1 MGAAAL
7 SQPVE
12 ELGRPAVE
20 WAIAVA
26 AEMTHAIFVQIPE
39 LPQGGEV
46 FEEARAGSEAN
57 VLAILQTLARGAE
70 DTAELQPAAVEFA
83 RRSVRRGIR
92 LQAILHGYRLG
103 HQFLVHELQETI
115 AQLMED
121 GSLEAMQRALAVS
134 FRYVDA
140 GVDRLV
146 EEYESEHEQWIRT
159 AAARRAE
166 TVHEILAGKRPDAS
180 TAGAILGY
188 PLDRTHVAGIL
199 WTSGEGEPAGG
210 ALEHAAETL
219 AAQLSTTRPLLIP
232 LDDHVLWMWAV
243 AGEGFGGVSTLEMDA
258 TGAVHAALGE
268 PAAGVDGFR
277 HSHEAAQQVAR
288 IARLS
293 GNEAPPLLTWQEV
306 GLVSLMTTDLEL
318 ARSFVRRELGRLGSR
333 EATPLRDTLRAFL
346 AHRGSHAAAARD
358 LYVHRNTVAYRL
370 AQAEDLLGHPV
381 AERELELRVALEI
394 AATLGDAVLAE
405 SPRM

>member
-1 MGAAAL
+1 
-7 SQPVE
+7 
-12 ELGRPAVE
+12 
-20 WAIAVA
+20 
-26 AEMTHAIFVQIPE
+26 
-39 LPQGGEV
+39 
-46 FEEARAGSEAN
+46 
-57 VLAILQTLARGAE
+57 
-70 DTAELQPAAVEFA
+70 
-83 RRSVRRGIR
+83 
-92 LQAILHGYRLG
+92 
-103 HQFLVHELQETI
+103 
-115 AQLMED
+115 
-121 GSLEAMQRALAVS
+121 
-134 FRYVDA
+134 
-140 GVDRLV
+140 
-146 EEYESEHEQWIRT
+146 
-159 AAARRAE
+159 
-166 TVHEILAGKRPDAS
+166 
-180 TAGAILGY
+180 
-188 PLDRTHVAGIL
+188 
-199 WTSGEGEPAGG
+199 
-210 ALEHAAETL
+210 
-219 AAQLSTTRPLLIP
+219 
-232 LDDHVLWMWAV
+232 MWAV